1 LQVSPRVGWLAAA
14 ALVLL
19 AALAAGGWWAFT
31 VLRRLDHELVERF
44 SGKRWEIPSKIFSD
58 SFTLYVGSE
67 ISAPKLLERLDR
79 LDYRRTDADPAH
91 AGEYRYRPADRR
103 LDVFLHNF
111 DYPTAPFRGFA
122 ARIDLQTAKVTAI
135 TRLDSAQALDSLELE
150 PQTLAGIY
158 DRAAEER
165 RVMKI
170 GEVPKILV
178 QAVLAAED
186 KRFFEHHGIDVRG
199 VFRALFANLR
209 SGRVVQGGSTLTQQ
223 LVKNFFLTGSRT
235 MQRKLTEATMAL
247 LVEWHYSKLEIL
259 EAYLNEIYLGQR
271 GSRGIFGMWEGAQ
284 FYFGKEPKDLSIG
297 DAAMLAGL
305 IRSPSRL
312 APAKNPQ
319 AAKRRRDEVL
329 RALREGG
336 DISEEE
342 YRTALAAP
350 LPERAPVIEL
360 TDAPYFVDYVRG
372 ELEEQYPSDTL
383 TSEGFRVFT
392 TLDPLLE
399 REAEEAVSRGLATL
413 EKHHP
418 ALAKKREPLQ
428 AALLAVQPHTGEIRA
443 MVGGRSYAQSQF
455 NRVTDAQ
462 RQPGSIFKPIVFLAA
477 FEEEEQQGGGRFAP
491 TRRIADT
498 PFTWSYEGRTW
509 SPENYKKE
517 YHAEVT
523 LREALELSLN
533 SATARLAQEVG
544 LDRIH
549 DVAVRL
555 GLPDDLPSVPALVLG
570 GVEVTMY
577 EMAEAFATIANLGF
591 RTETSAVRAVLDGE
605 GTAIERNTLGA
616 SQAVSPRVAYLVTS
630 LMQGVLDRGTAHAA
644 RGGGIDFPAAGKT
657 GTTND
662 GRDAWF
668 VGFTPDLL
676 VVVWVGF
683 DRDDAVGLSGA
694 QAALPIWIEF
704 MKSATAGQPSTPF
717 LVPPGIQTVAID
729 PASGALATARCP
741 QRIDESFL
749 EGEAPTQ
756 PCPLHPATSSGPAAD
771 AAVPTAAGHTPSQG
785 LSVSPLSP

>member
-1 LQVSPRVGWLAAA
+1 VLAAVA
-14 ALVLL
+14 
-19 AALAAGGWWAFT
+19 AAGGWWAFT
-31 VLRRLDHELVERF
+31 VLSRLDHELVERF

-67 ISAPKLLERLDR
+67 ISAPQLLERLDR
-79 LDYRRTDADPAH
+79 LDYRRIDTDPTH
-91 AGEYRYRPADRR
+91 AGEYRYRQAERR

-111 DYPTAPFRGFA
+111 EYPAAAFHGFP
-122 ARIDLQTAKVTAI
+122 ARIDLEPGKVSAI
-135 TRLDSAQALDSLELE
+135 TRLDVAQAVDSLELE

-158 DRAAEER
+158 DRGGEDR

-170 GEVPKILV
+170 AEVPKILV

-186 KRFFEHHGIDVRG
+186 RRFFEHHGIDVRG
-199 VFRALFANLR
+199 VARALFANLK

-223 LVKNFFLTGSRT
+223 LIKNFFLSGSRT
-235 MQRKLTEATMAL
+235 MKRKLTEATMAL

-297 DAAMLAGL
+297 EAAMLAGL
-305 IRSPSRL
+305 IRSPGRL

-342 YRTALAAP
+342 YRAALAEP

-360 TDAPYFVDYVRG
+360 TDAPYFVDYVRA
-372 ELEEQYPSDTL
+372 ELEDQYPTDAL
-383 TSEGFRVFT
+383 TSQGFRVFT

-399 REAEEAVSRGLATL
+399 RDAEAAVARGLATL
-413 EKHHP
+413 EKRHP
-418 ALAKKREPLQ
+418 ALAKKAEALQ

-477 FEEEEQQGGGRFAP
+477 FEEEELQGGGRFTP

-498 PFTWSYEGRTW
+498 PFTWSYQGRTW
-509 SPENYKKE
+509 SPENYDKE

-523 LREALELSLN
+523 LRQALELSLN

-555 GLPDDLPSVPALVLG
+555 GLPDDLPKVPAMVLG
-570 GVEVTMY
+570 GVEVSK
-577 EMAEAFATIANLGF
+577 IG
-591 RTETSAVRAVLDGE
+591 RAHV
-605 GTAIERNTLGA
+605 
-616 SQAVSPRVAYLVTS
+616 
-630 LMQGVLDRGTAHAA
+630 
-644 RGGGIDFPAAGKT
+644 
-657 GTTND
+657 
-662 GRDAWF
+662 
-668 VGFTPDLL
+668 
-676 VVVWVGF
+676 
-683 DRDDAVGLSGA
+683 
-694 QAALPIWIEF
+694 
-704 MKSATAGQPSTPF
+704 
-717 LVPPGIQTVAID
+717 
-729 PASGALATARCP
+729 
-741 QRIDESFL
+741 
-749 EGEAPTQ
+749 
-756 PCPLHPATSSGPAAD
+756 
-771 AAVPTAAGHTPSQG
+771 
-785 LSVSPLSP
+785 